1 MSKNYTNFNLI
12 DVFPTSIGQ
21 SEIYDLEYLNIL
33 KNTIIKEY
41 RDDKDYKVDSAL
53 GETFDFWQSNPILHE
68 IPIFSKLI
76 NFINENISKYMDSLG
91 YIYDGF
97 YMTQCW
103 ANVYKKGMAIHEHN
117 HPNNFL
123 SWVFFISG
131 QDAPLVFTQ
140 QTLSTIQPA
149 VKFDCLGNSQ
159 RIAWK
164 PKAGLLIIWPSYLT
178 HRSLPNKSDE
188 LRITISGNIMLKG
201 RIGTEENLDFVK
213 LKTEKYKL
221 IDYEL
226 KHLK

>member
-1 MSKNYTNFNLI
+1 
-12 DVFPTSIGQ
+12 
-21 SEIYDLEYLNIL
+21 
-33 KNTIIKEY
+33 
-41 RDDKDYKVDSAL
+41 
-53 GETFDFWQSNPILHE
+53 
-68 IPIFSKLI
+68 
-76 NFINENISKYMDSLG
+76 
-91 YIYDGF
+91 
-97 YMTQCW
+97 
-103 ANVYKKGMAIHEHN
+103 MAIHEHN

-149 VKFDCLGNSQ
+149 VKFDCPGNSQ